1 MGLPVARPTPASQR
15 LAYVAFEAAA
25 NPYVAWSALLLAGLD
40 GIRRQ
45 IDPGGILAIDAP
57 HLPKVQPDPFPPLP
71 SHLHGALAALAADH
85 AFLLEGD
92 VFSSDWIA
100 GWIERQRRRVRLP
113 LPETETLRPS

>member
-1 MGLPVARPTPASQR
+1 MSLDWARSVVHPRHAG
-15 LAYVAFEAAA
+15 
-25 NPYVAWSALLLAGLD
+25 AWREGPLALLLAGLD

-57 HLPKVQPDPFPPLP
+57 HPPEGQPDPFLPLP
-71 SHLHGALAALAADH
+71 THLHGALDALAADQ

-113 LPETETLRPS
+113 LPEAEPLRPT